1 MSPTSSVTPRW
12 EWRTYADRFDEVDAV
27 MASTPHSTA
36 MARDI
41 YLLADR
47 TDANVKVRGG
57 VAIDVKRLQRVDDE
71 LELWAPVL
79 KAAFPLAPDT
89 VARIWEYLGGDGSA
103 VASTPC
109 SLDTLLDLVRRHP
122 ALHVVTVDK
131 VRRGAVIDGCQVEI
145 ADLSIDGHPLR
156 TVGVEHED
164 PAQVRRTVRVLG
176 VAARRPSNYVR
187 TLKEW
192 LHTPDRAS
200 GGRRP

>member
-1 MSPTSSVTPRW
+1 
-12 EWRTYADRFDEVDAV
+12 